1 MPCLSSVI
9 LAMDTIDCTFMMASM
24 DGTWCSLPMKVALDL
39 GKRILNK
46 YYNLTDE
53 SEIYRASIG
62 MLCIIA
68 CQTCLSNF
76 SILVLHP
83 GLKAQYFKNNKW
95 PQEWQ
100 DEAIEITQQVFEH
113 DYQGSSL
120 PYYPPSP
127 SVDTVSASE
136 SNKVNHSSTSSID
149 LLISPLD
156 QYFLFSNVHP
166 TGLSWN
172 YSG

>member
-1 MPCLSSVI
+1 
-9 LAMDTIDCTFMMASM
+9 MDTIDCTFTTASM
-24 DGTWCSLPMKVALDL
+24 DGAQFSLPMKVALDL

-83 GLKAQYFKNNKW
+83 SLKAQYFKDNKW

-100 DEAIEITQQVFEH
+100 DEAIEITRRVFDH

-127 SVDTVSASE
+127 SVDTASASE
-136 SNKVNHSSTSSID
+136 SNKVIHGSTSSID

-156 QYFLFSNVHP
+156 QYFSFSNACP
-166 TGLSWN
+166 TGLSWI